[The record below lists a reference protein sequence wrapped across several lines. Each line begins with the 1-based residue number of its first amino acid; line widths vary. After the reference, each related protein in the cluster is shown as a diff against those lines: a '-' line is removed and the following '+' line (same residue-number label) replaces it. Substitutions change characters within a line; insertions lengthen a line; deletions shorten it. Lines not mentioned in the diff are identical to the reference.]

1 MQWYSYS
8 RNSDFDKPR
17 SIIHRCDEDRGGFEY
32 EYCFAE
38 YEYRVAEYDTNR
50 KTQPRASLLFSHP
63 RQFAKHKLRGFTHLI
78 PRILLFPRAGTR
90 SVTKKLLRSKHDI
103 SWFAVFF
110 ASLLL
115 CVSHTHPSHGLRG
128 PCYGVVLRRCLGSPS
143 PPVGGEG
150 DLRHSK
156 RHGIRNINVPT
167 TDLVLHRYYQ
177 LKISSLR
184 YQRCSKH
191 PSPKGHLIHHPK
203 IPSK

>member
-1 MQWYSYS
+1 MKIAVGSSTSTAS
-8 RNSDFDKPR
+8 RSTSTALLSTIRTARPSR
-17 SIIHRCDEDRGGFEY
+17 ER
-32 EYCFAE
+32 
-38 YEYRVAEYDTNR
+38 
-50 KTQPRASLLFSHP
+50 LFSSHTLGSSQNANCAASP
-63 RQFAKHKLRGFTHLI
+63 TSSPESFSSPGRRRG
-78 PRILLFPRAGTR
+78 
-90 SVTKKLLRSKHDI
+90 VTKMLLRSKHDT

-110 ASLLL
+110 ASLRL

-128 PCYGVVLRRCLGSPS
+128 PCYGVVLRKCLGSPS